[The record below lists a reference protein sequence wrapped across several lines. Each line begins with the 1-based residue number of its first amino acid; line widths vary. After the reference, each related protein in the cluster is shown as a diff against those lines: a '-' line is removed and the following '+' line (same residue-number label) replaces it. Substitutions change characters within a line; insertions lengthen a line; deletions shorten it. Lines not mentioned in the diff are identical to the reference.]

1 MRKEQIYVKYL
12 ENDYGKGRCDDY
24 GNEEENN
31 DNEDGDNDHEHDKK
45 KLSLVLNDSKHKSGK
60 ECKYQLSGGH
70 IVGKQQE
77 VKYKKEENQ
86 SRDFPHM
93 HLWYK
98 HLKIL

>member
-1 MRKEQIYVKYL
+1 MVTMIMNMIK
-12 ENDYGKGRCDDY
+12 
-24 GNEEENN
+24 
-31 DNEDGDNDHEHDKK
+31 KK
-45 KLSLVLNDSKHKSGK
+45 KLSLVLNEPKHKSGK

-86 SRDFPHM
+86 SWDFPHM

-98 HLKIL
+98 HLKILWRSARVVF

>member
-1 MRKEQIYVKYL
+1 MTRVRGDVMIMVMRKKIMIMRMVTMIM
-12 ENDYGKGRCDDY
+12 NTI
-24 GNEEENN
+24 
-31 DNEDGDNDHEHDKK
+31 KK
-45 KLSLVLNDSKHKSGK
+45 KLSLVLKEPKHKSGK
-60 ECKYQLSGGH
+60 VCKYQLSGGH